1 MINKAEKRGAVF
13 VLITVAV
20 LISIFVFSGCKSKE
34 YSYLHDI
41 SEISGISIVVR
52 KNDDSPSDELEGY
65 YLLADIEDT
74 EEFMTAF
81 GEIKFSRYVVGEPAT
96 ISSGEYAVLIKY
108 GNGDYELINHYA
120 QSIKKD
126 GKNYFGK
133 YNCDKQT
140 FNEFVEEWLSV

>member
-1 MINKAEKRGAVF
+1 MIDRTRKRVAVII
-13 VLITVAV
+13 LITVAV
-20 LISIFVFSGCKSKE
+20 LISIFMFSGCKSKE

-52 KNDDSPSDELEGY
+52 KNEDSPADELEGY
-65 YLLADIEDT
+65 DLLADIADT
-74 EEFMTAF
+74 DGFMTAF
-81 GEIKFSRYVVGEPAT
+81 GEIKFSRYGVGDPST

-108 GNGDYELINHYA
+108 ENGDFELINYFA

-140 FNEFVEEWLSV
+140 FNDFVEGWLSV